1 MDASVSEPAARA
13 GVGVCLFLVPRT
25 HIRRPCGDCFY
36 WRGADAGAFLFQ
48 NSAHRPRGVRGAARF
63 YRAAA
68 VGDRRRGPFR
78 GHERGGQVPRRHRLR
93 VLVRAQ
99 GCRLHVSV
107 HLVSRDV
114 AALPFRPVDENR
126 LESDAADFAR
136 RAGVN
141 GHRGGNFF
149 MNPAM
154 NSALNSGMAPVATP
168 WFFYVL
174 AALAVASGLAVITR
188 RNAVHSA
195 LALIVTLLSVAG
207 LYLMLYA
214 PFVAG
219 VQIIV
224 YAGGI
229 MVLFLFVIMLVN
241 IERSSKDRQFNRMWP
256 VGLAAACALMALFV
270 SAIAKGNKLF
280 PDRGMTLPEGSNT
293 QEIANMLYGEAGK
306 MGQYTF
312 AFEIASLL
320 LLVAILG
327 AVIMTKKK
335 I

>member
-1 MDASVSEPAARA
+1 
-13 GVGVCLFLVPRT
+13 
-25 HIRRPCGDCFY
+25 
-36 WRGADAGAFLFQ
+36 
-48 NSAHRPRGVRGAARF
+48 
-63 YRAAA
+63 
-68 VGDRRRGPFR
+68 
-78 GHERGGQVPRRHRLR
+78 
-93 VLVRAQ
+93 
-99 GCRLHVSV
+99 
-107 HLVSRDV
+107 
-114 AALPFRPVDENR
+114 
-126 LESDAADFAR
+126 
-136 RAGVN
+136 
-141 GHRGGNFF
+141 
-149 MNPAM
+149 
-154 NSALNSGMAPVATP
+154 MAPVATP

-174 AALAVASGLAVITR
+174 AGLAVASGVAVITR
-188 RNAVHSA
+188 RNAVHAA

-241 IERSSKDRQFNRMWP
+241 IERSSKERRFNRMWP

-270 SAIAKGNKLF
+270 SAIVKGKTVLADPRTGQALW
-280 PDRGMTLPEGSNT
+280 PDIIGKLPESSNT
-293 QEIANMLYGEAGK
+293 QQIAGMLYGEAGR

>member
-1 MDASVSEPAARA
+1 
-13 GVGVCLFLVPRT
+13 
-25 HIRRPCGDCFY
+25 
-36 WRGADAGAFLFQ
+36 
-48 NSAHRPRGVRGAARF
+48 
-63 YRAAA
+63 
-68 VGDRRRGPFR
+68 
-78 GHERGGQVPRRHRLR
+78 
-93 VLVRAQ
+93 
-99 GCRLHVSV
+99 
-107 HLVSRDV
+107 
-114 AALPFRPVDENR
+114 
-126 LESDAADFAR
+126 
-136 RAGVN
+136 
-141 GHRGGNFF
+141 

-154 NSALNSGMAPVATP
+154 NSALSAGAPVATP
-168 WFFYVL
+168 FFFYML
-174 AALAVASGLAVITR
+174 SCLAVIGGILVITR

-241 IERSSKDRQFNRMWP
+241 IERASKDRRFNRIWP
-256 VGLAAACALMALFV
+256 IGLVAACSLMGLFV
-270 SAIAKGNKLF
+270 SAFVKGRALF
-280 PDRGMTLPEGSNT
+280 PDRGMPLSEGSNT
-293 QEIANMLYGEAGK
+293 QEIAKALYGEVNRAGQYTF
-306 MGQYTF
+306 GQYTF

>member
-1 MDASVSEPAARA
+1 
-13 GVGVCLFLVPRT
+13 
-25 HIRRPCGDCFY
+25 
-36 WRGADAGAFLFQ
+36 
-48 NSAHRPRGVRGAARF
+48 
-63 YRAAA
+63 
-68 VGDRRRGPFR
+68 
-78 GHERGGQVPRRHRLR
+78 
-93 VLVRAQ
+93 
-99 GCRLHVSV
+99 
-107 HLVSRDV
+107 
-114 AALPFRPVDENR
+114 
-126 LESDAADFAR
+126 
-136 RAGVN
+136 
-141 GHRGGNFF
+141 
-149 MNPAM
+149 MNPALAA
-154 NSALNSGMAPVATP
+154 NPDAVATP
-168 WFFYVL
+168 FFFYML
-174 AALAVASGLAVITR
+174 AGAAILSGLLVITR

-241 IERSSKDRQFNRMWP
+241 IERVSKEKQFNRTWP
-256 VGLAAACALMALFV
+256 AGLLASVLLLALFMAAF
-270 SAIAKGNKLF
+270 SRGRGLF
-280 PDRGMTLPEGSNT
+280 PDRLMPLPEASNT
-293 QEIANMLYGEAGK
+293 QEIAKALYGDVVRNGPYTQYV

>member
-1 MDASVSEPAARA
+1 
-13 GVGVCLFLVPRT
+13 
-25 HIRRPCGDCFY
+25 
-36 WRGADAGAFLFQ
+36 
-48 NSAHRPRGVRGAARF
+48 
-63 YRAAA
+63 
-68 VGDRRRGPFR
+68 
-78 GHERGGQVPRRHRLR
+78 
-93 VLVRAQ
+93 
-99 GCRLHVSV
+99 
-107 HLVSRDV
+107 
-114 AALPFRPVDENR
+114 
-126 LESDAADFAR
+126 
-136 RAGVN
+136 
-141 GHRGGNFF
+141 

-154 NSALNSGMAPVATP
+154 NSALSAGAPVATP
-168 WFFYVL
+168 FFFYML
-174 AALAVASGLAVITR
+174 SGLAVIGGVLVITR

-241 IERSSKDRQFNRMWP
+241 IERASKDRRFNRIWP
-256 VGLAAACALMALFV
+256 IGLVAACTLMGLFV
-270 SAIAKGNKLF
+270 SAFVKGSHTNDMF
-280 PDRGMTLPEGSNT
+280 RDRGMLLSESSNT
-293 QEIANMLYGEAGK
+293 QQVASLLYGEVDRMGRYTF
-306 MGQYTF
+306 GQYTF

>member
-1 MDASVSEPAARA
+1 
-13 GVGVCLFLVPRT
+13 
-25 HIRRPCGDCFY
+25 
-36 WRGADAGAFLFQ
+36 
-48 NSAHRPRGVRGAARF
+48 
-63 YRAAA
+63 
-68 VGDRRRGPFR
+68 
-78 GHERGGQVPRRHRLR
+78 
-93 VLVRAQ
+93 
-99 GCRLHVSV
+99 
-107 HLVSRDV
+107 
-114 AALPFRPVDENR
+114 
-126 LESDAADFAR
+126 
-136 RAGVN
+136 
-141 GHRGGNFF
+141 
-149 MNPAM
+149 MNLAM
-154 NSALNSGMAPVATP
+154 NSALNSTINSGMAPVATP

-174 AALAVASGLAVITR
+174 AGVAVISGVLVITR
-188 RNAVHSA
+188 RNAVHAA
-195 LALIVTLLSVAG
+195 LALIVTLLAVTG

-241 IERSSKDRQFNRMWP
+241 IERSSKERRFNRIWP
-256 VGLAAACALMALFV
+256 VGLAAACALLALFV
-270 SAIAKGNKLF
+270 SAFVKGKKLF
-280 PDRGMTLPEGSNT
+280 PDRPITLPESSNT
-293 QEIANMLYGEAGK
+293 QQIAAMLYGEAGR